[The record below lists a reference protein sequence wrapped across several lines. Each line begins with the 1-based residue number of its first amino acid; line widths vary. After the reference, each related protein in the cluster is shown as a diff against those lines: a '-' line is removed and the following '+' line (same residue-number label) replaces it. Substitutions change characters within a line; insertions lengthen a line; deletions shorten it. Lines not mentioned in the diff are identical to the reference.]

1 MNQSVQSTNP
11 TNDNRTTIIIT
22 ETSKKTF
29 LYYYLPIRNMLQ
41 SNFSKE
47 IFFRK
52 GVIIELFIDYEH
64 RCLASCKLH
73 NNFLQ
78 ISCCEFE
85 YFSMNKPYTSRR
97 RQRNKRT
104 KSQNELAWIYSAF
117 MKISTPQ
124 QSTYPWEVFSE
135 DLFAIFQAIHRGNCT
150 WFNLPRLKAPF
161 IWGTLFGSVNLN

>member
-1 MNQSVQSTNP
+1 MITEQPLLLMKPQRKP
-11 TNDNRTTIIIT
+11 FCIIIFQS
-22 ETSKKTF
+22 ETCCKAT
-29 LYYYLPIRNMLQ
+29 LVRRY
-41 SNFSKE
+41 FSGK
-47 IFFRK
+47 
-52 GVIIELFIDYEH
+52 VSCHAIELIFIDYEH
-64 RCLASCKLH
+64 GCLASCKLH

-85 YFSMNKPYTSRR
+85 YFSMNKTYTSRR
-97 RQRNKRT
+97 RQRNERT

-135 DLFAIFQAIHRGNCT
+135 DLFAIFQAIYWGNCT